1 MTYYVKL
8 QDGRLI
14 YAPKKIKDGSTITY
28 NPTAEMLLPLGYK
41 PLRVEPMPEVEEGYH
56 LEPVYSETDD
66 EVIQDWQVVED
77 PPVEPDAEEILDILL
92 GGDNG

>member
-8 QDGRLI
+8 TDGRLI
-14 YAPKKIKDGSTITY
+14 YAPRKIKDGSTITY

-41 PLRVEPMPEVEEGYH
+41 PLTVKPMPEVGEGYH
-56 LEPVYSETDD
+56 LEPVYSETND

-92 GGDNG
+92 GGDAQ

>member
-8 QDGRLI
+8 TDGRLI
-14 YAPKKIKDGSTITY
+14 YAPRKIKDGDTIVY
-28 NPTAEMLLPLGYK
+28 NPTAEHLLPLGYK

-56 LEPVYSETDD
+56 LEPAYTETDT
-66 EVIQDWQVVED
+66 EVVQDWTVVED

-92 GGDNG
+92 GGDSE

>member
-8 QDGRLI
+8 ADGRLI
-14 YAPKKIKDGSTITY
+14 YAPKKLIIDGATVY
-28 NPTAEMLLPLGYK
+28 NPTAAMLTAQGWK
-41 PLRVEPMPEVEEGYH
+41 PLRVEDAPAVEDGYH
-56 LEPVYSETDD
+56 LEPVYSETDN

-92 GGDNG
+92 GGDAE

>member
-8 QDGRLI
+8 TDGRLI
-14 YAPKKIKDGSTITY
+14 YAPKKIKDGDTITY

-56 LEPVYSETDD
+56 LEPAYTETDN
-66 EVIQDWQVVED
+66 EVIQDWQVVKD
-77 PPVEPDAEEILDILL
+77 PPEEPDAEEILNVLL
-92 GGDNG
+92 GGDAQ

>member
-1 MTYYVKL
+1 MTYVKL
-8 QDGRLI
+8 IDGRLT
-14 YAPKKIKDGSTITY
+14 YAPRKIKDGDTIVY
-28 NPTAEMLLPLGYK
+28 NPTAEHLLPLCYK
-41 PLRVEPMPEVEEGYH
+41 PLRVEPMPEAEEGYH

-92 GGDNG
+92 GGDAQ